1 MAEEIKPMKTL
12 DVRWL
17 ACPIPVTKT
26 SQAIKDIPIGEVLEV
41 LATDPGALMDI
52 PAWAK
57 STGNEVI
64 KILREKNLIKIYVKR
79 LK

>member
-1 MAEEIKPMKTL
+1 MEETKPFRTL
-12 DVRWL
+12 DVRGL

-26 SQAIKDIPIGEVLEV
+26 SQAIKDIPIGGILEV

-57 STGNEVI
+57 STGNEVTKVI
-64 KILREKNLIKIYVKR
+64 REGNIIKIYVRR
-79 LK
+79 LR

>member
-1 MAEEIKPMKTL
+1 MAEEIKPIKTL
-12 DVRWL
+12 DVRGL

-26 SQAIKDIPIGEVLEV
+26 SQAIKDIPVGEVLEV